1 MNALQCPRCRGETR
15 INMTEC
21 QTCYG
26 VGTIT
31 EQRARRLKFSEV
43 EKHLDAARRNIAQAL
58 ELFEDMREEQE
69 KS

>member
-1 MNALQCPRCRGETR
+1 
-15 INMTEC
+15 MTEC